1 MSTKVCMVRNG
12 LFVILIGFVKSR
24 IFITESSQSRL
35 QNAKQSKNDR
45 AAESEGAERRKRKRL
60 RIDYGGIFDLSICH
74 L

>member
-24 IFITESSQSRL
+24 IFITESLQSRL

-60 RIDYGGIFDLSICH
+60 RIDYGGIFDLSICN